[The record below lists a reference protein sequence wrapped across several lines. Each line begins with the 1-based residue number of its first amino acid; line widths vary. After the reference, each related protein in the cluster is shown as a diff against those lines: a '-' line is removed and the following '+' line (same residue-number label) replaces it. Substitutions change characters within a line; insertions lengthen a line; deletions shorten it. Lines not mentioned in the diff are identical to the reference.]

1 MNPNFRLLM
10 DLLGEIIAYGGGVV
24 AISYLTFQWLG
35 KAWIENKFSE
45 RLDIL
50 RHQQALE
57 VQRLRVEI
65 DSMLSGTLKLQERE
79 FSVLPEAWEKLYE
92 AHLLVSMLVSPLQ
105 QYADVDKMSPTQ
117 LEEFL
122 SNTDFL
128 KSEITEI
135 LNSHNKG
142 NRYQETIFWSRLN
155 KARKSFG
162 DFQSYVAR
170 NGIFLPSELEE
181 RFKKISDML
190 WSAVVSKKVGHQAQD
205 WEMQAQGWDKVR
217 EEVEPLYLD
226 IKSYIHERLQS
237 HSRKG

>member
-1 MNPNFRLLM
+1 M

-79 FSVLPEAWEKLYE
+79 FSVLPEAWEKLNE
-92 AHLLVSMLVSPLQ
+92 AHLLVGLLVSPLQ
-105 QYADVDKMSPTQ
+105 QYADVDRMPPAR

-122 SNTDFL
+122 SGTNFL
-128 KSEITEI
+128 KSDIDEI
-135 LNSHNKG
+135 LTAPNKG
-142 NRYQETIFWSRLN
+142 KRYQELVFWDKLSRAK
-155 KARKSFG
+155 KAFAELRN
-162 DFQSYVAR
+162 YVAHS
-170 NGIFLPSELEE
+170 GIFLPVELEE
-181 RFKKISDML
+181 KFKKISDML
-190 WSAVVSKKVGHQAQD
+190 WSAVVSKEVGHQAQD
-205 WEMQAQGWDKVR
+205 WKMQAEGWDKV
-217 EEVEPLYLD
+217 EKEVEPLYLD
-226 IKSYIHERLQS
+226 IKRYIHERLQS
-237 HSRKG
+237 HSHKG